1 MALIDTDYFRAQPYG
16 GKGLDTALPDEVLTE
31 AIQDAS
37 DYVED
42 YLDRKILEADYVE
55 RIVGNRRF
63 TLILDNTPITALDEV
78 SWVDSVGSPGTFDT
92 SEFLVHAEAGIIE
105 KINKLDWFRPDRVYI
120 VEYSAGYAT
129 VPGPVKRAVALQ
141 TVQLLRPAYGGP
153 TDTAGE
159 IVPFADDLIVSLLE
173 RYRRKRLS

>member
-16 GKGLDTALPDEVLTE
+16 GKGLDSALSDETLAE

-42 YLDRKILEADYVE
+42 YLDRKILSATYTE
-55 RIVGNRRF
+55 RKVGNRRY
-63 TLILDNTPITALDEV
+63 TLILDQTPITTLTNV
-78 SWVDSVGSPGTFDT
+78 GWVDSVGAPGTHST
-92 SEFLVHAEAGIIE
+92 SDFLVHAEAGIIE

-120 VEYSAGYAT
+120 ITYTAGYAT
-129 VPGPVKRAVALQ
+129 VPGPIKRAVALQ

-153 TDTAGE
+153 TDSTGE